1 MKNTLLDLYRKDG
14 TKKVLASLISI
25 FAGLVLGSIIA
36 VIVGLTGNAQ
46 SFSTQSIFDGIRLI
60 FGGLFSTGRGAQ
72 GQLTFGFNP
81 SNWGNMF
88 FRAVPIMM
96 TGLSVAVAFKTG
108 LFNIGTPGQFLMGTM
123 GTLYVALSVPTTVV
137 PAWLVWLLAFL
148 AGTLLGAI
156 WGAIPGLLKATRGV
170 NEVLACIMTNWIAG
184 NLVYMFFKANTQ
196 LQCPPETG
204 KTGYIMVTAENGVAT
219 SKMGLDKLLPGSQVN
234 GGIIIAIVIAIGV
247 YVLMNKTTLGYQLK
261 ACGANRHAARYA
273 GIKDK
278 RNIVLSMAIAGALA
292 AGGASLYFLSGN
304 AEFAWTKIYQ
314 SLPEEGFNGIPVALL
329 ATNHPI
335 GVIFSSIF
343 MSMLNINGQ
352 MLQNLTSYNKHLS
365 DIIIAA
371 IVYLSSF
378 SLLIKMLLSKK
389 KKEKAAPSPEADK
402 AEAKEEPAQAAEE
415 QEIAAV
421 PEEIAGD
428 SKEAEEG

>member
-1 MKNTLLDLYRKDG
+1 
-14 TKKVLASLISI
+14 
-25 FAGLVLGSIIA
+25 
-36 VIVGLTGNAQ
+36 
-46 SFSTQSIFDGIRLI
+46 
-60 FGGLFSTGRGAQ
+60 
-72 GQLTFGFNP
+72 
-81 SNWGNMF
+81 
-88 FRAVPIMM
+88 
-96 TGLSVAVAFKTG
+96 
-108 LFNIGTPGQFLMGTM
+108 
-123 GTLYVALSVPTTVV
+123 
-137 PAWLVWLLAFL
+137 
-148 AGTLLGAI
+148 
-156 WGAIPGLLKATRGV
+156 
-170 NEVLACIMTNWIAG
+170 
-184 NLVYMFFKANTQ
+184 MFFKANTQ

-292 AGGASLYFLSGN
+292 ASGASLYFLSGN

-389 KKEKAAPSPEADK
+389 KKEKAAPNPEPAK

-415 QEIAAV
+415 QEIPAV

-428 SKEAEEG
+428 SADAEEG

>member
-1 MKNTLLDLYRKDG
+1 MKNTLLDMYRKDG

-36 VIVGLTGNAQ
+36 VIVGLTGNPQ

-123 GTLYVALSVPTTVV
+123 GTLYVALSIPTTVV

-184 NLVYMFFKANTQ
+184 NRVYMFF
-196 LQCPPETG
+196 
-204 KTGYIMVTAENGVAT
+204 
-219 SKMGLDKLLPGSQVN
+219 
-234 GGIIIAIVIAIGV
+234 
-247 YVLMNKTTLGYQLK
+247 
-261 ACGANRHAARYA
+261 
-273 GIKDK
+273 
-278 RNIVLSMAIAGALA
+278 
-292 AGGASLYFLSGN
+292 
-304 AEFAWTKIYQ
+304 
-314 SLPEEGFNGIPVALL
+314 
-329 ATNHPI
+329 
-335 GVIFSSIF
+335 
-343 MSMLNINGQ
+343 
-352 MLQNLTSYNKHLS
+352 NLR
-365 DIIIAA
+365 
-371 IVYLSSF
+371 
-378 SLLIKMLLSKK
+378 
-389 KKEKAAPSPEADK
+389 
-402 AEAKEEPAQAAEE
+402 Q
-415 QEIAAV
+415 
-421 PEEIAGD
+421 
-428 SKEAEEG
+428 

>member
-1 MKNTLLDLYRKDG
+1 MKNTLLDFYRKDS
-14 TKKVLASLISI
+14 TKNVLASLLSI
-25 FAGLVLGSIIA
+25 LAGLVLGSIIA
-36 VIVGLTGNAQ
+36 VIVGLTGNPA
-46 SFSTQSIFDGIRLI
+46 SFSASSIFDGIRLI
-60 FGGLFSTGRGAQ
+60 FAGLFSTGRDANA
-72 GQLTFGFNP
+72 QLTFGFNAT
-81 SNWGNMF
+81 NWGNML

-96 TGLSVAVAFKTG
+96 TGLSVAIANKTG
-108 LFNIGTPGQFLMGTM
+108 LFNIGTPGQFLMGAM
-123 GTLYVALSVPTTVV
+123 GTLSVALSISTDVL
-137 PAWLVWLLAFL
+137 PAWLIWILALLA
-148 AGTLLGAI
+148 GMLLGAI

-184 NLVYMFFKANTQ
+184 NLVYMFFKVNTN
-196 LQCPPETG
+196 LQCAPETG
-204 KTGYIMVTAENGVAT
+204 KTGYIRPTLENGIAT
-219 SKMGLDKLLPGSQVN
+219 SKMGLDKLFPNSQVN
-234 GGIIIAIVIAIGV
+234 GGIIIAILIAIGV
-247 YVLMNKTTLGYQLK
+247 HVLMNKTTLGYQLK

-278 RNIVLSMAIAGALA
+278 RNIVLSMALAGALA

-329 ATNHPI
+329 ATNSPI
-335 GVIFSSIF
+335 GVIFSSVF

-378 SLLIKMLLSKK
+378 ALLIKMLLSKK
-389 KKEKAAPSPEADK
+389 KKEKKAAAAQEPVANQEALQPESEATQEAPA
-402 AEAKEEPAQAAEE
+402 AESVAENEE
-415 QEIAAV
+415 QE
-421 PEEIAGD
+421 G
-428 SKEAEEG
+428 